1 MKFNRVVKTFAK
13 VLGIVILVLV
23 LLPMLLYIPFVQNYV
38 KDVACRKASEATGW
52 DVSVDR
58 ILLKFPLDVSISGVM
73 VLDEQRD
80 TMISADNLML
90 DVKVL
95 PLIRLDVEVEDA
107 RLLRAGYRM
116 VSEDSSMVLKA
127 CIDEVKVNVA
137 TIALNNNGVTID
149 EALLHGGDIYL
160 DYFPEK
166 VKPSENDTATLAW
179 LINANHIVLDSV
191 RYVMHM
197 LPTIDE
203 MAVTVGRAEL
213 KNGLVDTG
221 TANVHAGYLGID
233 GANVVYHYPTAEYVE
248 AHPVAEADT
257 VLGDAESQLWTVR
270 GDVVRLTNSH
280 AIYALSG
287 ATPCR
292 GLDMNYLEVS
302 EINIAIDS
310 LYNRGLEVVV
320 PIKQLSARE
329 RCGVT
334 ITDAKGTFR
343 MDSLAMAIERFK
355 LKTVASELSADA
367 TIDMGFMETPSS
379 GAVKVDALASV
390 DISDLERA
398 FPAFAPYF
406 NSIPR
411 YRPLQLV
418 AKADGTA
425 RQLKVK
431 ELSANLPRY
440 ARVNV
445 DGVVRNVMDE
455 KRMGGDLAING
466 QFDNLNFVKPTV
478 FDAQMSK
485 QVNFPPMKVQ
495 GKASLNGNT
504 MSGKIDLVLATGK
517 AVGEAR
523 FNTASESYEADL
535 DLRTL
540 PLHSVMPLSTL
551 GDVTA
556 RAHVKGRGF
565 DVMKK
570 STMLDASL
578 TVDNLAYNNKIYK
591 EISGE
596 VKLADG
602 AFNASFNSVNQN
614 IDFGFT
620 CNGELEKDHYV
631 VALDGDIRDLNLQ
644 AIRVA
649 DVPSFGSGRITAFGD
664 VDAKRLVCDFSADI
678 QNLKWTHDTLYFD
691 TPSIDMLFETTD
703 STINGALHNE
713 DLSLNFSSQVG
724 LQLFIDQMTNCG
736 NIALDQAKRIS
747 LNIDT
752 LQSSLPPFACEL
764 EMGKRGLVQQYL
776 AYNEIKMK
784 KLSFE
789 LCNDSTIYGDG
800 IIQGIEAYGTKID
813 TITAR
818 LAQVGKYLGY
828 RFHMGNRSGT
838 MDNFASVTVKGGV
851 LGSRLTTL
859 YEAKDIRQRTGY
871 RFGTHTDVNDSI
883 VRLNVFTDKPLIGYH
898 EWTVNEGNYVQYN
911 YKEQHLDANLRLD
924 GGNSGSVNLFTEH
937 VEHEGEGE
945 EHRQEDVNL
954 SIKGLKID
962 EWVSMFPFAPDVSG
976 ELSSDM
982 KISYR
987 GHQFWGTGK
996 AELKS
1001 FCYDGQTVGDFN
1013 LDALMTLD
1021 PVTGNTNLESFLN
1034 VNGARV
1040 AFAAGV
1046 LNDSTATSPMS
1057 LSLDIDKFPISTMT
1071 AFIPNGIAEL
1081 QGYLNG
1087 KMSMTGSFEKPI
1099 FTGEVAA
1106 EDGAIYVPVFGSKIL
1121 FPNTVIPVDSSIV
1134 RFNNYALRSCND
1146 KPLSIDGL
1154 IDIRNLTNPYVDLK
1168 MRGKGVQFVDSK
1180 QIRKS
1185 QLFGRGYAD
1194 LSAQVKGRTS
1204 ALYVDA
1210 NVSLLSGSNITY
1222 VLQEDVSEIVPT
1234 TNPDMVKFVH
1244 FDDSVSE
1251 YPDSLL
1257 QAEQFGININA
1268 AITLQQGNIIN
1279 AYLSPDG
1286 KNRVQVQSTG
1296 TLNYAQGFSGEP
1308 RVTGRLV
1315 CDNGYVK
1322 YSPPLIKEVDFKI
1335 NEGSYIAFTGNML
1348 NPTLGFSAVE
1358 KYKASVSSDGGA
1370 SHLVDFLITC
1380 NVGGTLAQMDVG
1392 FDLATNDDLTLQNEL
1407 QSMTPQQRSAQAMNL
1422 MLYGSYTGTNSST
1435 MSNNALYSFLNS
1447 QINSWAASAIKGV
1460 DLSFGINQYDSGS
1473 GEANST
1479 VTSYSYNLSKSLF
1492 NDRFKIVVG
1501 GNYSTDDSAEDNFS
1515 DNLISDISIEYLLN
1529 SSGSMY
1535 GRLFR
1540 HTGFESILEGEITQ
1554 TGVGFVIKR
1563 KLSTLKHIFKFRKSR
1578 RAAARRLAQQRADS
1592 ISAARQQS
1600 AQPVVP
1606 DTLTKQINNN

>member
-1 MKFNRVVKTFAK
+1 MLCAVV
-13 VLGIVILVLV
+13 LVLV
-23 LLPMLLYIPFVQNYV
+23 LLPMLLYIPFIQNYA
-38 KDVACRKASEATGW
+38 KNIACEQVSEATGW

-58 ILLKFPLDVSISGVM
+58 LLLKFPLDLSVDGVL

-80 TMISADNLML
+80 TMISAENLLL
-90 DVKVL
+90 DVKLL
-95 PLIRLDVEVEDA
+95 PLFKLDVEVEDA
-107 RLLRAGYRM
+107 QLLRAQYRM

-127 CIDEVKVNVA
+127 KIHDVRVNAA
-137 TIALNNNGVTID
+137 TIALSSNGVTID
-149 EALLHGGDIYL
+149 EARLHGGDIRL

-166 VKPSENDTATLAW
+166 VIPSDNDTATVAW
-179 LINANHIVLDSV
+179 LVNANHIVLDSV

-203 MAVTVGRAEL
+203 MDVTVGRAEL
-213 KNGLVDTG
+213 KKGMVDTG
-221 TANVHAGYLGID
+221 TANVHAQYLGID
-233 GANVVYHYPTAEYVE
+233 GVNVDYRYPTAEYME
-248 AHPVAEADT
+248 SHPVAEPDT
-257 VLGDAESQLWTVR
+257 VSSDAGSQLWTVR
-270 GDVVRLTNSH
+270 GDALRLTNSH
-280 AIYALSG
+280 AVYAVSG
-287 ATPCR
+287 AKPGR
-292 GLDMNYLEVS
+292 GLDMDYLEVS
-302 EINIAIDS
+302 AINIAIDS
-310 LYNRGLEVVV
+310 LYNRGMEVVV

-334 ITDAKGTFR
+334 ITDAHGTFR
-343 MDSLAMAIERFK
+343 MDSLAMAIEQFK
-355 LKTVASELSADA
+355 LKTVASQLSADA
-367 TIDMGFMETPSS
+367 KIDMSFMETPSS
-379 GAVKVDALASV
+379 GTIKVDALASV

-418 AKADGTA
+418 AKADGTS
-425 RQLKVK
+425 RQMNVK
-431 ELSANLPRY
+431 ELSADLPRY
-440 ARVNV
+440 ARMKI

-455 KRMGGDLAING
+455 KRMGGALSING
-466 QFDNLNFVKPTV
+466 VFDNLNFIKPTLL
-478 FDAQMSK
+478 DAQMSK
-485 QVNFPPMKVQ
+485 QVNFPPMRVT
-495 GKASLNGNT
+495 GKASLDGYA
-504 MSGKIDLVLATGK
+504 MAGKIDLALATGK
-517 AVGEAR
+517 AVGEAK
-523 FNTASESYEADL
+523 FNTARESYEADL

-540 PLHSVMPLSTL
+540 PLHTVLPLSTL

-565 DVMKK
+565 DIMKK
-570 STMLDASL
+570 STALEASMAI
-578 TVDNLAYNNKIYK
+578 DNLSYNNKTYK
-591 EISGE
+591 EIAGN
-596 VKLADG
+596 VALAEG
-602 AFNASFNSVNQN
+602 AFTASFNSVNPN

-631 VALDGDIRDLNLQ
+631 VALDGDFRDINLQ
-644 AIRVA
+644 AMRIV
-649 DVPSFGSGRITAFGD
+649 DVPSFGSGRLTAFGD
-664 VDAKRLVCDFSADI
+664 VDVKRLVCDFSAEI
-678 QNLKWTHDTLYFD
+678 QNLKWTHDTLSFN
-691 TPSIDMLFETTD
+691 TPSIDMLFESTD

-713 DLSLNFSSQVG
+713 DLSLNFGSQVG
-724 LQLFIDQMTNCG
+724 LQQFIDKMTKCG
-736 NIALDQAKRIS
+736 NIALEQVNSIS

-764 EMGKRGLVQQYL
+764 EMGKRGIVQQFL
-776 AYNEIKMK
+776 GYNDIKMK

-789 LCNDSTIYGDG
+789 LYNDTTIYGDG
-800 IIQGIEAYGTKID
+800 IIQGIDAYGTKID

-828 RFHMGNRSGT
+828 RFHMGNRAGT
-838 MDNFASVTVKGGV
+838 MDNFASATVKGGM

-859 YEAKDIRQRTGY
+859 YEVKDIGQRTGY
-871 RFGTHTDVNDSI
+871 SFGTYTDVNDSI
-883 VRLNVFTDKPLIGYH
+883 VRLNVFTAKPLIGYR

-911 YKEQHLDANLRLD
+911 YKERHLDANLRLD
-924 GGNSGSVNLFTEH
+924 GGKSGLVNLFTEH
-937 VEHEGEGE
+937 AEHSVDGE
-945 EHRQEDVNL
+945 EHHQEDVNL
-954 SIKGLKID
+954 QIKGLKID

-976 ELSSDM
+976 ELTSDM

-987 GHQFWGTGK
+987 GHQFWGTGN
-996 AELKS
+996 AELKN
-1001 FCYDGQTVGDFN
+1001 FCYEGQTVGDFN
-1013 LDALMTLD
+1013 LDAVMTLD
-1021 PVTGNTNLESFLN
+1021 PVTGNTNLESYMN

-1057 LSLDIDKFPISTMT
+1057 LKLDIDKFPISTMS

-1087 KMSMTGSFEKPI
+1087 ELNMTGSFDKPI
-1099 FTGEVAA
+1099 LTGEVSA

-1134 RFNNYALRSCND
+1134 RFDKYALRSCND
-1146 KPLSIDGL
+1146 KPLNIDGL
-1154 IDIRNLTNPYVDLK
+1154 IDIRNMTNPYVDLNLQ
-1168 MRGKGVQFVDSK
+1168 GKGVQFVDSK

-1194 LSAQVKGRTS
+1194 LNAKIKGKTS

-1222 VLQEDVSEIVPT
+1222 VLQEDVSEIVPA

-1244 FDDSVSE
+1244 FEDSVSE

-1257 QAEQFGININA
+1257 QAEPFGININA
-1268 AITLQQGNIIN
+1268 SITLQQGNIIN

-1296 TLNYAQGFSGEP
+1296 TLNYAQGFSGDP
-1308 RVTGRLV
+1308 RVTGRLTV
-1315 CDNGYVK
+1315 ENGYVK

-1380 NVGGTLAQMDVG
+1380 NVGGTLSQMDVG
-1392 FDLATNDDLTLQNEL
+1392 FDLATNDDLTIQNEL
-1407 QSMTPQQRSAQAMNL
+1407 QAMTPQQRSAQAMNL
-1422 MLYGSYTGTNSST
+1422 MLYGSYSSANSSS

-1460 DLSFGINQYDSGS
+1460 DLSFGINQYDNGS
-1473 GEANST
+1473 GKGNST

-1501 GNYSTDDSAEDNFS
+1501 GNYSTDASAEDNFS

-1535 GRLFR
+1535 ARLFR

-1578 RAAARRLAQQRADS
+1578 RAAARRLAQQQADS
-1592 ISAARQQS
+1592 IKNASLNL
-1600 AQPVVP
+1600 P
-1606 DTLTKQINNN
+1606 DTIIQNK